1 MREST
6 GLIACTTFPS
16 VPERAR
22 VALVTGATGFIGS
35 HLAEALLAR
44 HWRVRCLVRKTSVLR
59 WVPTDDVSLINGD
72 VALPGEDLER
82 AVKNVSVV
90 FHLAGLTSATDDSAY
105 ITVNVEGTRNVVRA
119 MQKSAPDALLVFC
132 SSLAAAGPSSRKRPL
147 NETDPPSP
155 ISAYGRSKLTA
166 ERIVEES
173 GLPYLIVRPPAVYGP
188 RDTDILA
195 AFRLAARGLAFRVAP
210 EGQTLSL
217 VHVED
222 LTRGLACAAETE
234 GRGLYYMTDGMVHTW
249 ESVMEYISRAVGK
262 KPKVIAIPSLI
273 SEGLSRLEVLRA
285 SVFGAK
291 PLLTPD
297 RMIELSQAGWTC
309 DDTRARLDIEYESS
323 IALPDGI
330 RSTAEWYRKQGW
342 L

>member
-1 MREST
+1 M
-6 GLIACTTFPS
+6 
-16 VPERAR
+16 PERSR

-35 HLAEALLAR
+35 HLVEALLAR
-44 HWRVRCLVRKTSVLR
+44 QWRVRCLVRKTSVLR
-59 WVPTDDVSLINGD
+59 WLPTDDVSLINGD
-72 VALPGEDLER
+72 VAQPGDDLER
-82 AVKNVSVV
+82 AVRNVSVV
-90 FHLAGLTSATDDSAY
+90 FHLAGLTSTTSDSAY
-105 ITVNVEGTRNVVRA
+105 VAVNVEGTRNVVRA
-119 MQKSAPDALLVFC
+119 MQKVAPDALLVFC
-132 SSLAAAGPSSRKRPL
+132 SSLAAAGPSIRRPL

-155 ISAYGRSKLTA
+155 VSAYGRSKLTA

-173 GLPYLIVRPPAVYGP
+173 GLDHLIVRPPAVYGP

-195 AFRLAARGLAFRVAP
+195 AFRLAVRGLALRVAP

-249 ESVMEYISRAVGK
+249 ESVMDHVSRAVGK
-262 KPKVIAIPSLI
+262 QTKIIPVVSFVAEGIA
-273 SEGLSRLEVLRA
+273 RLEVLRA
-285 SVFGAK
+285 SLFGAK

-297 RMIELSQAGWTC
+297 RIIELSQASWTC
-309 DDTRARLDIEYESS
+309 DDTRARLDIDYDSS
-323 IALPDGI
+323 IALPDGL
-330 RSTAEWYRKQGW
+330 RSTAEWYRKHRW